1 MQNELEKFISNNREA
16 FDDEEPDS
24 QVWKGLEKK
33 FANDAAKQNIMRQI
47 ELEKFIQAN
56 REAFDDD
63 EPSAQVWKNLEKK
76 FGNNDASVIT
86 INRRLF
92 VRTLSI
98 AAAFIIVAV
107 GAWLLVKNSGSNTNN
122 TVAAVTTPASTDT
135 QQIQHPLVKS
145 PMTDSVQTV
154 AVPKNT
160 APELAETTADNKIVN
175 DNSNSEELY
184 YYTKLTEIKF
194 KQLKTIEKEEPALYH
209 NFSTEIQKLDSTYH
223 SLKALL
229 ASNADK
235 EAVLNAML
243 TNLKI
248 ETEVLNKQLAIIKT
262 IKQSK
267 KKQYENDFKSM

>member
-56 REAFDDD
+56 REAFDD

-76 FGNNDASVIT
+76 FGNDAARVIT

-92 VRTLSI
+92 IRAVSI

-154 AVPKNT
+154 AVQKKT
-160 APELAETTADNKIVN
+160 APEVSETADNN
-175 DNSNSEELY
+175 NSNSEELY

-194 KQLKTIEKEEPALYH
+194 KQLKTIEKGEPALYH
-209 NFSTEIQKLDSTYH
+209 NFSSEIQKLDSTYH